1 MENDILLGFDWRY
14 KFHSSYRLEP
24 KMTEFHGRP
33 LAPTPTNSD
42 LPKPP
47 RPSREQ
53 LLLQFVVLC
62 GNDNF
67 STWFYQELMGGR
79 NPL

>member
-1 MENDILLGFDWRY
+1 MITD
-14 KFHSSYRLEP
+14 
-24 KMTEFHGRP
+24 FHGHP
-33 LAPTPTNSD
+33 LAPKPIPND
-42 LPKPP
+42 LPRPP

-53 LLLQFVVLC
+53 LMQQFVVLC

-67 STWFYQELMGGR
+67 STWFYQELMIGR